1 MKKEGRKQKAARKLD
16 EGRAILSSSCS
27 TAYRLLPTAD
37 YLLLSVALIILA
49 TMSGCVQQM
58 ASQPHL
64 RPLEQSAFFEHGQA
78 ARPLAPGT
86 VASGFTRENF
96 RLEESTDYDPNAE
109 EMPFPLTREV
119 MERGRERFDIY
130 CAACHAR
137 TGTGDGPVVL
147 RGFSHPPSFHTDA
160 LRAAPLGHFYD
171 VMTKGFGA
179 MPSYAVQI
187 PPRDRWAI
195 AAYIRALQLSQHATV
210 DDVAA
215 EYRDQLKQGG
225 ETTR

>member
-1 MKKEGRKQKAARKLD
+1 MKLD
-16 EGRAILSSSCS
+16 GRTQNHRRLISSSFF
-27 TAYRLLPTAD
+27 T
-37 YLLLSVALIILA
+37 YLLSFSPWLYGSVALIILV

-64 RPLEQSAFFEHGQA
+64 RPLERSAFFEHGQA
-78 ARPLAPGT
+78 SRPLVPGT
-86 VASGFTRENF
+86 VPSGYTRENV
-96 RLEESTDYDPNAE
+96 RLEESTDYDPNSQ

-119 MERGRERFDIY
+119 MERGHERFDIY

-210 DDVAA
+210 DDIAA
-215 EYRDQLKQGG
+215 EYKGQFEQGG
-225 ETTR
+225 ESTR